1 MIGHPKVVIGCITL
15 SANLGAAQHG
25 RHFVNQTLALCKY
38 PAIVMIMSDSNEL
51 AETRTDWAEDR
62 TILANERTFAGW
74 MRTGMACLGVALGLK
89 AVFSGFSP
97 TWVPKLV
104 ANVFVIVAIFIFWSA
119 RNKSCQTLRRMQDHA
134 TTPQPTTNMT
144 LIAVVMTVGAVA
156 TGAILW
162 WL

>member
-1 MIGHPKVVIGCITL
+1 MIGHPRVVIGCITL

-25 RHFVNQTLALCKY
+25 PYFVNQTLALCKY
-38 PAIVMIMSDSNEL
+38 PAMLRRMSDSNKL

-89 AVFSGFSP
+89 AVFGGFSP

-104 ANVFVIVAIFIFWSA
+104 ANLFVLVAIFIFWSA
-119 RNKSCQTLRRMQDHA
+119 RNKSCQTLRRMEEHSTNA
-134 TTPQPTTNMT
+134 QPSRNMT
-144 LIAVVMTVGAVA
+144 LISAVMTCGAIA